1 MRRKEAERLDVTI
14 RAMRP
19 EDLDAVAA
27 LWLDAGLP
35 YKPAGRDAREE
46 LLRQMGEPTACYLVA
61 EYDGDVVGTVLGTYD
76 GRKGWINRV
85 AVDRRLRR
93 RGVARLLVGEV
104 EKRFAA
110 LGLGIF
116 ACLIEDWNEV
126 SARTFGRLGY
136 ECVDEIKYFV
146 KRLRPGV

>member
-1 MRRKEAERLDVTI
+1 MVPNETDELDVAI
-14 RAMRP
+14 REMRP
-19 EDLDAVAA
+19 DDLDAVTA

-46 LLRQMGEPTACYLVA
+46 LLRQMRAPTACYLVA
-61 EYDGDVVGTVLGTYD
+61 EWGGEVVGTVLGTHD

-104 EKRFAA
+104 EKRFIA

-136 ECVDEIKYFV
+136 ERVDEIKYFV